1 MARQYCIA
9 IRKDEI
15 KAEKDTRRD
24 DIQDEE
30 KIKKSTMKIYFLTT
44 IVCILTIF
52 GSKMILLNA
61 FIYAI
66 FLRSCFFDRWS
77 RV

>member
-30 KIKKSTMKIYFLTT
+30 KIKKSTMKIYF
-44 IVCILTIF
+44 
-52 GSKMILLNA
+52 
-61 FIYAI
+61 
-66 FLRSCFFDRWS
+66 
-77 RV
+77 